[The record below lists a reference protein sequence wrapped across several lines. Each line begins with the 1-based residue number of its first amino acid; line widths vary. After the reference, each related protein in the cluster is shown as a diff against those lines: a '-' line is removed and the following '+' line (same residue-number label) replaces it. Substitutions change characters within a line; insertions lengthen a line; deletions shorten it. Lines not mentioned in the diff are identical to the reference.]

1 MDYFSEKFQLME
13 SEDKVVLTSSTSS
26 DSTVSPLSMISS
38 SSSDGVVLD
47 SQEALSVN
55 DNIDF
60 DSSECR

>member
-1 MDYFSEKFQLME
+1 ME